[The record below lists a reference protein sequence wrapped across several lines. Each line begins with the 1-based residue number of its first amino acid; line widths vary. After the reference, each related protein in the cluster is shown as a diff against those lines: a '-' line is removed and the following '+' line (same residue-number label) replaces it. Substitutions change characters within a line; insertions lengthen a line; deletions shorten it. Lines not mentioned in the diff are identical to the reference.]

1 MDKLKK
7 ETASAQSLPNHEQ
20 PQNSDLKNKKK
31 LAFRDNV
38 SYSFMCLPV
47 VIKTLIFSILP
58 LLWLVMA
65 FEDYRGFLGI
75 FKSDWVG
82 FDNFKYFFRNGIV
95 WKVIWNTIYLNV
107 LFILV
112 GTPLTIVMALFMFEL
127 TNRKLTKI
135 FQTIYFIPY
144 LLSWTV
150 VQYAFEGLLWTEGL
164 INDLIV
170 AFGGSKIQFY
180 QAGSAKWWPF
190 ILLLANIWK
199 GQGYSVL
206 MYYASLNSIDTTLFE
221 AAELDGANRFQKM
234 WYVSVPHLRKMM
246 AILLIMS
253 MGGIFRSDF
262 GLFWF
267 IPKNDTD
274 RTLLSTTEVL
284 DTYIYQLSIKEANYS
299 SGTAIGLIQS
309 VVGTLML
316 LLTNRIVKFIDK
328 DSAFI

>member
-1 MDKLKK
+1 MDRV
-7 ETASAQSLPNHEQ
+7 ENEVVVEQ
-20 PQNSDLKNKKK
+20 GEMPSSPINGDLKNKRR
-31 LAFRDNV
+31 LARQDNI
-38 SYSFMCLPV
+38 SYVLMCLPV
-47 VIKTLIFSILP
+47 VIKTLIFSIVP

-65 FEDYRGFLGI
+65 FQNYRGFLGI
-75 FKSDWVG
+75 FRSEWVG

-95 WKVIWNTIYLNV
+95 WNIIWNTLYLNIM
-107 LFILV
+107 FILV

-127 TNRKLTKI
+127 TNRRLTKI

-150 VQYAFEGLLWTEGL
+150 VKYAFEGLLGTEGL
-164 INDLIV
+164 INDIISTL
-170 AFGGSKIQFY
+170 GGERIAFY
-180 QAGSAKWWPF
+180 QASNAGMWPL

-234 WYVSVPHLRKMM
+234 WHISVPHLRKMV

-284 DTYIYQLSIKEANYS
+284 DTYIYQLSIRDSDYS

-316 LLTNRIVKFIDK
+316 LFTNGIVKLIDK
-328 DSAFI
+328 ESTFI

>member
-1 MDKLKK
+1 MDNVK
-7 ETASAQSLPNHEQ
+7 TDSVNTQDVGQ
-20 PQNSDLKNKKK
+20 SDLPPKGNARKRKKRE
-31 LAFRDNV
+31 FQDNV
-38 SYSFMCLPV
+38 SYTLMCLPV

-58 LLWLVMA
+58 LLWTVMA
-65 FEDYRGFLGI
+65 FQDYKGYLGI
-75 FKSDWVG
+75 FHSDFIG
-82 FDNFKYFFRNGIV
+82 FENFTYFFRNGIV
-95 WKVIWNTIYLNV
+95 WSIIRNTIYLNL

-112 GTPLTIVMALFMFEL
+112 GTPLTIVMSLFMFEL
-127 TNRKLTKI
+127 TNRKLTKL

-150 VQYAFEGLLWTEGL
+150 VQYAFEGLLGTDGL

-170 AFGGSKIQFY
+170 AFGGEKILFY
-180 QAGSAKWWPF
+180 QASSAKLWPF

-206 MYYASLNSIDTTLFE
+206 MYYASLNGIDATLFE
-221 AAELDGANRFQKM
+221 AADLDGANRFEKM
-234 WYVSVPHLRKMM
+234 WYISVPHLRKMI
-246 AILLIMS
+246 AIMLIMS

-309 VVGTLML
+309 LVGTVML
-316 LLTNRIVKFIDK
+316 LFTNGIVKLIDK
-328 DSAFI
+328 ESTFI